1 MADFDLGGLL
11 FGNAPSSGLEG
22 YLDPEQLKRMQQQG
36 VMQAAMALL
45 KASGPSTQRV
55 GLGQALGGAYEAGQA
70 GYQQAQ
76 QQGLMGL
83 LTKQKL
89 DEAKRAQL
97 GQQEEATRAK
107 KMQELFPQAFTSTFT
122 PEQQTIYGT
131 PVRVATDDE
140 GNLMPGA
147 QVTPASRQLTIDPN
161 KLQALAMLSKN
172 PLESLSQIAK
182 LVPDLRKAGFT
193 GGAMAQENPFSVFT
207 SDATVPDSLKRI
219 AQQYERSFA
228 SGQMDPDKVD
238 DRLKTLA
245 ERVQSAAQFSQTQSG
260 IQAQREQTAAQFAQ
274 SQAALEQSRRQ
285 MEEFRRQGL
294 ADSAEGRRLS
304 NQIAQQSLDLR
315 RETEANKPEQFSYS
329 QKKDFD
335 VIGKNLASATNA
347 EDSAAIAASALP
359 LIEQAYSGVFE
370 SGAKGLLG
378 AVGISTQ
385 AKEANDR
392 LTQLSQQLA
401 LKTPKFSGPTS
412 DADAK
417 RYDKAVGDLANPRVS
432 PASKVLALKDIGELA
447 TKQKDFAQQQENYF
461 YSNNKS
467 LKGFQYV
474 PSNPFGK

>member
-11 FGNAPSSGLEG
+11 FGNAPATGFEG
-22 YLDPEQLKRMQQQG
+22 YLDPEQLKAMRNQG

-45 KASGPSTQRV
+45 KASGPSATPI
-55 GLGQALGGAYEAGQA
+55 GIGQALGEAYGAGQT

-97 GQQEEATRAK
+97 AQQEEATRAK
-107 KMQELFPQAFTSTFT
+107 QMQELFPQAFTSTFT

-131 PVRVATDDE
+131 PTRVARDDE

-193 GGAMAQENPFSVFT
+193 GTAMSQENPFSVFT
-207 SDATVPDSLKRI
+207 SDPTVPESLKRI
-219 AQQYERSFA
+219 AQQYEKSFA
-228 SGQMDPDKVD
+228 SGNMEPGQVD

-285 MEEFRRQGL
+285 MEEFRQQGL
-294 ADSAEGRRLS
+294 ENSAEGRRLS

-335 VIGKNLASATNA
+335 VVGKNLASATNA

-359 LIEQAYSGVFE
+359 LVTQAYSGVIE
-370 SGAKGLLG
+370 SGTKGLLG

-432 PASKVLALKDIGELA
+432 PESKVLALKDIKDLA

>member
-1 MADFDLGGLL
+1 
-11 FGNAPSSGLEG
+11 
-22 YLDPEQLKRMQQQG
+22 
-36 VMQAAMALL
+36 
-45 KASGPSTQRV
+45 
-55 GLGQALGGAYEAGQA
+55 
-70 GYQQAQ
+70 
-76 QQGLMGL
+76 
-83 LTKQKL
+83 
-89 DEAKRAQL
+89 
-97 GQQEEATRAK
+97 
-107 KMQELFPQAFTSTFT
+107 
-122 PEQQTIYGT
+122 
-131 PVRVATDDE
+131 
-140 GNLMPGA
+140 
-147 QVTPASRQLTIDPN
+147 
-161 KLQALAMLSKN
+161 
-172 PLESLSQIAK
+172 
-182 LVPDLRKAGFT
+182 
-193 GGAMAQENPFSVFT
+193 
-207 SDATVPDSLKRI
+207 
-219 AQQYERSFA
+219 
-228 SGQMDPDKVD
+228 
-238 DRLKTLA
+238 
-245 ERVQSAAQFSQTQSG
+245 
-260 IQAQREQTAAQFAQ
+260 
-274 SQAALEQSRRQ
+274 

>member
-11 FGNAPSSGLEG
+11 FGNAPSTGFES
-22 YLDPEQLKRMQQQG
+22 YLDPEQLKRMQNQG

-45 KASGPSTQRV
+45 KASGPSAV
-55 GLGQALGGAYEAGQA
+55 PIGIGQALGEAYGAGQA

-76 QQGLMGL
+76 TQGIAGL

-97 GQQEEATRAK
+97 MQEEELTRSK
-107 KMQELFPQAFTSTFT
+107 QMRNLFPQAFTSTFT

-131 PVRVATDDE
+131 PVRVARDDE

-147 QVTPASRQLTIDPN
+147 QVTPASGQLTIDPN

-182 LVPDLRKAGFT
+182 LVPDLRRAGFT
-193 GGAMAQENPFSVFT
+193 STAMAQENPFSVFT
-207 SDATVPDSLKRI
+207 SDPTVPKSLKMI
-219 AQQYERSFA
+219 AQQYEKSYA

-238 DRLKTLA
+238 DKMKTLA
-245 ERVQSAAQFSQTQSG
+245 ERVQSAAQFSQTQAG
-260 IQAQREQTAAQFAQ
+260 
-274 SQAALEQSRRQ
+274 LDQSRLAMQ
-285 MEEFRRQGL
+285 ELTRQGQ
-294 ADSAEGRRLS
+294 ANSVEGRRLS

-315 RETEANKPEQFSYS
+315 RDVEANKPEQFSYS

-335 VIGKNLASATNA
+335 LIGKNLASATNA
-347 EDSAAIAASALP
+347 EDSATIAASALP
-359 LIEQAYSGVFE
+359 LITQAYSGVVE

-417 RYDKAVGDLANPRVS
+417 RYDKAVGDLANPTVS
-432 PASKVLALKDIGELA
+432 LQSKQDSLKDIQYLS
-447 TKQKDFAQQQENYF
+447 QKAKSYAEQAENYF
-461 YSNNKS
+461 YENNKS
-467 LKGFQYV
+467 LRGFKFI
-474 PSNPFGK
+474 PPPDPFNNPYAR